1 MRRILYCGEKNVEVE
16 KEKREEA
23 AGGDVKERDNI
34 YVVELEMDGFK
45 KEEIKVYFNDGYL
58 VVVAES
64 EGNQGK
70 DMRQAFYVGRSVAHE
85 NIRAAF
91 HNGLLKCMIPKDE
104 KKEGQGPVEI
114 EIM

>member
-1 MRRILYCGEKNVEVE
+1 MEME
-16 KEKREEA
+16 KEKREEV

-64 EGNQGK
+64 EEIQGK
-70 DMRQAFYVGRSVAHE
+70 YMRQAFYVGRSVAHE

-104 KKEGQGPVEI
+104 KKERQEPVEI
-114 EIM
+114 EIL